1 MNIQHF
7 SIEITPEQCGHP
19 CQGPAADL
27 TAYLL
32 SPISETAD
40 KLRPCVVICPGGGY
54 EHLSEREDQPPAM
67 EFLAMGCQVFV
78 LHYSLAPDVFPRSL
92 LELASALR
100 LIRSRSRQFQI
111 DPNRI
116 AVCGFS
122 AGGHLACSLG
132 AFWNS
137 PLVWDAL
144 DCSPEEV
151 RPNAMILCYPVI
163 TSGPFCH
170 PGSFQR
176 LLGKD
181 WEDPKARALLSLENQ
196 VGPHTPKTFLWH
208 TFEDQ
213 TVPLE
218 NSLLLASA
226 LRRCQV
232 PLEMH
237 IYPHGRH
244 GLSLATHEV
253 EGADG
258 RYYMPSCQSWTGL
271 LKTWIEE
278 NL

>member
-1 MNIQHF
+1 MKVEHF
-7 SIEITPEQCGHP
+7 TIHITQQQCGQP
-19 CQGPAADL
+19 CTGPGAEL

-32 SPISETAD
+32 DPMERTA
-40 KLRPCVVICPGGGY
+40 KEKRPCVIICPGGGY
-54 EHLSEREDQPPAM
+54 EHLSSREDQPPAM

-78 LHYSLAPDVFPRSL
+78 LHYSLAPNVFPRAL
-92 LELASALR
+92 LELASAVR
-100 LIRSRSRQFQI
+100 LIRSQAQEWQI

-137 PLVWDAL
+137 PLVWDGL
-144 DCSPEEV
+144 GCSKEEV

-163 TSGPFCH
+163 TSGEFCH
-170 PGSFQR
+170 PGSFIR
-176 LLGKD
+176 LLGD
-181 WEDPKARALLSLENQ
+181 RFMDPQARALVSLENQ

-208 TFEDQ
+208 TCEDQ
-213 TVPLE
+213 SVPLE

-226 LRRCQV
+226 LRRCHV

-237 IYPHGRH
+237 IYPQGRH

-253 EGADG
+253 EGDQG
-258 RYYMPSCQSWTGL
+258 QYYVPACQSWISL
-271 LKTWIEE
+271 LKTWIQQI
-278 NL
+278 